1 MYVLTESS
9 VTIDHLVEIILHILE
24 DESSVAVR
32 LALLG
37 VRKCLSPLLMGTHS
51 PVGLEAVIKLL
62 SIQNNPYW
70 LVKVKY
76 QYCQSVQVD
85 IEVMDAFE
93 GSAMMLHC
101 VLLSFEFV
109 DCYCRWNFWRYS
121 VL

>member
-70 LVKVKY
+70 LVKVKH
-76 QYCQSVQVD
+76 QYLPKCTS
-85 IEVMDAFE
+85 
-93 GSAMMLHC
+93 
-101 VLLSFEFV
+101 
-109 DCYCRWNFWRYS
+109 
-121 VL
+121 